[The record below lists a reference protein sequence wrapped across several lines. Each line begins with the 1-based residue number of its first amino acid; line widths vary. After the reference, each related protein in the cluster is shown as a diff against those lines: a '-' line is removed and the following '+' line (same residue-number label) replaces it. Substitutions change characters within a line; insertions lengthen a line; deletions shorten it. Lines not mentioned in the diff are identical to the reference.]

1 MITEV
6 SRDTAIQWCLKNAF
20 ELVELSSSA
29 ADSDGSDEGLLF
41 AGWVIGGLINNIMF
55 TLDCCDL

>member
-41 AGWVIGGLINNIMF
+41 AG
-55 TLDCCDL
+55 